1 MRKQMQNEI
10 YAGMKKFDTIYEERI
25 RIDKKSGIIGRFCH
39 WKKKN
44 KKNSGNSKNK
54 GRKT

>member
-1 MRKQMQNEI
+1 
-10 YAGMKKFDTIYEERI
+10 MKKFDTIYEERI